1 MTFGEGAFASGV
13 ATDTDAV
20 ADAGVCD
27 VSAFGATELD
37 DATAASVTDGSAFSG
52 WPTLRASSFSGW
64 SSALGEGSV
73 LATDGCA
80 AREGSRADIPA
91 TSGEGSV
98 FAVALGVPESGR
110 DATVFARSTR
120 GGCADIDKSGTD
132 TDAGIPAAGTVRGC
146 VVTGGGNPNAVAVRL
161 WVFKVPL
168 GSPGGRSADAS
179 TPGKVDER
187 SVFGGDTEVAAAA
200 PGTSLQPSSVSAR
213 SSLTVAGGKLEG
225 RGIESGLTDNGGT
238 EGGGIEDSTHDGGTS
253 LHPASVSASSSSTVA
268 GGKLEGLGPTDVG
281 AMDFE
286 GATLD
291 PVSRGGGGADTGPT
305 SSERATTAELSRAPE
320 AAGGASPIAT
330 PSDNCVPVGASAD
343 VSGPLGSGA
352 ATAFFAF
359 LGERLL
365 RGELERFA
373 IGRGLYHS
381 ACTPSAGRSVE
392 RFG

>member
-1 MTFGEGAFASGV
+1 MTFGERACGSGV
-13 ATDTDAV
+13 STDTDAV
-20 ADAGVCD
+20 ADAGVCES
-27 VSAFGATELD
+27 SAFGASELD
-37 DATAASVTDGSAFSG
+37 DATAASVTDGTAFSG
-52 WPTLRASSFSGW
+52 WPPLGTSVFSGW
-64 SSALGEGSV
+64 RSALGEGSV

-80 AREGSRADIPA
+80 AREGSRADILA

-98 FAVALGVPESGR
+98 FAVALGVAESGR
-110 DATVFARSTR
+110 DATVFARS
-120 GGCADIDKSGTD
+120 TD

-146 VVTGGGNPNAVAVRL
+146 VVTGGGNPKAVAVRL

-291 PVSRGGGGADTGPT
+291 PVSRGEVGADTGPT